1 MTIFQRHTE
10 EQSWL
15 ENGSRSRPATAA
27 SSAAISTV
35 PASGKGPGIVLCQ
48 EIFGIN
54 AYVRE
59 VADYYAEEGY
69 VVLAP
74 DLFWR
79 MEQGRRPRLHAKRT
93 CKKAFDFFQRFDV
106 DKGMD
111 DITAAV
117 KTLRARPEVAGK
129 IGALGFCLGG
139 KLAYLAAAR
148 SGVDVAVGYYGV
160 GIESSSERAA
170 QVPDCAALRREGQVR
185 TARSGGEDQSTRFK
199 DRHDVEIYVYPGQ
212 DHAFA
217 RTGGDH
223 YDKPSAL
230 MAHHRSIAA
239 FRRVMGPHYDFSAL
253 WDTHCMHEFGT
264 RDVDATMKT
273 MVAQPYVNHIP
284 TMTGGVGHD
293 QLKRFY
299 KYHFIPTTPSRHQAD
314 SDLAH
319 HRRGHPGRRDA
330 VLLHARHRDRLD
342 AAGRRSPPASTSRSR
357 WWPSSSSAATSCTT
371 STSTGTRP
379 RCWCRSALL
388 KPDGLPVAGDRDG
401 AQARRREAAVEYVDE
416 AVGGVG
422 GEGYLETKRQRRG
435 AEKRRGRR
443 ENQSE
448 SSLDRQRIGSS
459 ATRPSDDQRISSTA
473 IAFLCDP
480 LRSSAPLR

>member
-1 MTIFQRHTE
+1 M
-10 EQSWL
+10 
-15 ENGSRSRPATAA
+15 AA
-27 SSAAISTV
+27 KWIEIAGGDGKFRGYLAA
-35 PASGKGPGIVLCQ
+35 PASGNGPGLVLCQ

-79 MEQGRRPRLHAKRT
+79 LDKDVDLGYSEADW
-93 CKKAFDFFQRFDV
+93 KKAFDYFQRFDV
-106 DKGMD
+106 NKGVE

-117 KTLRARPEVAGK
+117 KALRARPEVAGK

-160 GIESSSERAA
+160 GIEGSLNEPPKCPTVLHFAEKDKYVSAEAV
-170 QVPDCAALRREGQVR
+170 QKIKDAL
-185 TARSGGEDQSTRFK
+185 K

-239 FRRVMGPHYDFSAL
+239 FRRVMGPHYDFSSL

-264 RDVDATMKT
+264 RDVDATMRT
-273 MVAQPYVNHIP
+273 MVTQPYVNHIP

-293 QLKRFY
+293 DLKRFY
-299 KYHFIPTTPSRHQAD
+299 KYHFIPTTPSDTKLVPISRTVGAD
-314 SDLAH
+314 RLIDEMIFRFTHTLEMDWMLPGLAPTGRRVEVPLVVIVHFRGGKLAH
-319 HRRGHPGRRDA
+319 EHIYWDQA
-330 VLLHARHRDRLD
+330 SVLKQIGLLQDPKLPVCGAETAARVR
-342 AAGRRSPPASTSRSR
+342 AG
-357 WWPSSSSAATSCTT
+357 SAA
-371 STSTGTRP
+371 
-379 RCWCRSALL
+379 
-388 KPDGLPVAGDRDG
+388 
-401 AQARRREAAVEYVDE
+401 
-416 AVGGVG
+416 
-422 GEGYLETKRQRRG
+422 
-435 AEKRRGRR
+435 
-443 ENQSE
+443 
-448 SSLDRQRIGSS
+448 
-459 ATRPSDDQRISSTA
+459 
-473 IAFLCDP
+473 
-480 LRSSAPLR
+480 

>member
-1 MTIFQRHTE
+1 MAGKWIE
-10 EQSWL
+10 I
-15 ENGSRSRPATAA
+15 AA
-27 SSAAISTV
+27 ADGAKYRGYLAV

-79 MEQGRRPRLHAKRT
+79 LDKDVDLGYSEADW
-93 CKKAFDFFQRFDV
+93 KKAFDYFQRFNV
-106 DKGMD
+106 DKGVE

-160 GIESSSERAA
+160 GIEGSLNEPPKCPTVLHFAEKDKF
-170 QVPDCAALRREGQVR
+170 VPPEAVQKIKDAL
-185 TARSGGEDQSTRFK
+185 K

-264 RDVDATMKT
+264 RDVDATMRT
-273 MVAQPYVNHIP
+273 MVAQPYVNHVP

-293 QLKRFY
+293 DLKRFY
-299 KYHFIPTTPSRHQAD
+299 KYHFIPTTPADTKLIPISRTIGEGILVDEMLFCFTHDIEIDWMLPGLKPTGKYVEIPLVAIIKFRGDKLYNEHINWDQA
-314 SDLAH
+314 S
-319 HRRGHPGRRDA
+319 
-330 VLLHARHRDRLD
+330 VLVQI
-342 AAGRRSPPASTSRSR
+342 G
-357 WWPSSSSAATSCTT
+357 
-371 STSTGTRP
+371 
-379 RCWCRSALL
+379 LL
-388 KPDGLPVAGDRDG
+388 KPDGLPVAGVET
-401 AQARRREAAVEYVDE
+401 ARKLVDE
-416 AVGGVG
+416 QQPSNTLMKRW
-422 GEGYLETKRQRRG
+422 GESKGKV
-435 AEKRRGRR
+435 
-443 ENQSE
+443 
-448 SSLDRQRIGSS
+448 I
-459 ATRPSDDQRISSTA
+459 
-473 IAFLCDP
+473 
-480 LRSSAPLR
+480 

>member
-1 MTIFQRHTE
+1 MPGKWIEIAAGDGGKFRGYLT
-10 EQSWL
+10 L
-15 ENGSRSRPATAA
+15 PAG
-27 SSAAISTV
+27 
-35 PASGKGPGIVLCQ
+35 GKGPGIVLCQ

-79 MEQGRRPRLHAKRT
+79 LDKDVDLGYTEADWN
-93 CKKAFDFFQRFDV
+93 KAFDYFQRFDV
-106 DKGMD
+106 DKGVQ

-117 KTLRARPEVAGK
+117 KALRACPEVTGK

-148 SGVDVAVGYYGV
+148 SGVDVAIGYYGV
-160 GIESSSERAA
+160 GIEGSLNEPPKCPTVLHFAEKDKF
-170 QVPDCAALRREGQVR
+170 VPAEAVQKIKDAL
-185 TARSGGEDQSTRFK
+185 K
-199 DRHDVEIYVYPGQ
+199 DRHDVEIYVHPGQ

-239 FRRVMGPHYDFSAL
+239 IRRVMGPHFDFSAL

-264 RDVDATMKT
+264 RDVDATMRT

-293 QLKRFY
+293 DLKRFY
-299 KYHFIPTTPSRHQAD
+299 KYHFIPTTPADTKLVPISRTIGEGILVDEMLFCFTHDIEIDWMLPGVKPTGKYVEIPLVAIVKFRGDKLYNEHIYWDQA
-314 SDLAH
+314 S
-319 HRRGHPGRRDA
+319 
-330 VLLHARHRDRLD
+330 VLVQI
-342 AAGRRSPPASTSRSR
+342 G
-357 WWPSSSSAATSCTT
+357 
-371 STSTGTRP
+371 
-379 RCWCRSALL
+379 LL
-388 KPDGLPVAGDRDG
+388 KPDGLPVAGVET
-401 AQARRREAAVEYVDE
+401 ARKLVDE
-416 AVGGVG
+416 KQPSNTLMKRW
-422 GEGYLETKRQRRG
+422 GESKGKP
-435 AEKRRGRR
+435 
-443 ENQSE
+443 
-448 SSLDRQRIGSS
+448 I
-459 ATRPSDDQRISSTA
+459 
-473 IAFLCDP
+473 
-480 LRSSAPLR
+480 